1 MSVPANRIDENSIAA
16 KEFVDAR
23 TVRVRV
29 AEGTDPNRSV
39 EILQKLFDDLFR
51 DGVTRVFFDMRNVEF
66 PNARLIAMLVQR
78 TAEARRMKG
87 DVHLMNLSVT
97 SRNNLSIFSP
107 LTYLSISDEAEDA
120 EASEASEVAEGPET
134 GSEEPYALEEGIPY
148 KLTVTATLDA
158 LNQLTDFATSLARSA
173 GFEKIE
179 LSRLKMAI
187 YEAGINVIEH
197 GYAFER
203 DESMGIEVLK
213 EGDRFMVTIT
223 DKGKSFDFYDNPLY
237 DAEEAYHEKRQ
248 GGFGRYII
256 ERSVDEVYYQSTEEG
271 NRLTLVKYL
280 NKN

>member
-1 MSVPANRIDENSIAA
+1 MSVPANRIDEIPIAA

-29 AEGTDPNRSV
+29 ADGTDPNQSV
-39 EILQKLFDDLFR
+39 EMLQKLFDDLFG
-51 DGVTRVFFDMRNVEF
+51 DGVTTVFFDMRNVEY

-78 TAEARRMKG
+78 TAEARRMNG
-87 DVHLMNLSVT
+87 DVHLLNLSIT
-97 SRNNLSIFSP
+97 SKNNLSIFSP
-107 LTYLSISDEAEDA
+107 LTYLSILDDAEAEDVVPSA
-120 EASEASEVAEGPET
+120 AGEAPET
-134 GSEEPYALEEGIPY
+134 GAEEPYLVEEGIPY

-158 LNQLTDFATSLARSA
+158 LNQLTDFATSLAKSA
-173 GFEKIE
+173 GFEKLE
-179 LSRLKMAI
+179 LSRLKVAI
-187 YEAGINVIEH
+187 YEAGMNVIEH
-197 GYAFER
+197 GYGFDH

-223 DKGKSFDFYDNPLY
+223 DTGKSFDFYDNPLY
-237 DAEEAYHEKRQ
+237 DVEEAYIEKRH

-256 ERSVDEVYYQSTEEG
+256 ERSVDEVYYQNTEEG

>member
-1 MSVPANRIDENSIAA
+1 MSVPVNRIDENLIAA

-29 AEGTDPNRSV
+29 AEGTDPNQSV

-66 PNARLIAMLVQR
+66 PNAPLIAMLVQR

-87 DVHLMNLSVT
+87 DVHLLNLSVA
-97 SRNNLSIFSP
+97 SKNNLSIFSP
-107 LTYLSISDEAEDA
+107 LTYLSISDDA
-120 EASEASEVAEGPET
+120 EAEGAEVSDVAEVPET
-134 GSEEPYALEEGIPY
+134 GGEEPYALEEGIPY

-256 ERSVDEVYYQSTEEG
+256 ERSVDEVYYQSGEDG

>member
-66 PNARLIAMLVQR
+66 PNARFIAMLVQR

-120 EASEASEVAEGPET
+120 EASEVAEGFET

-237 DAEEAYHEKRQ
+237 DAEEAYQEKRR

>member
-51 DGVTRVFFDMRNVEF
+51 DGVTRVFFDMRNVEL
-66 PNARLIAMLVQR
+66 PNAPLIAMLVQR

-87 DVHLMNLSVT
+87 DVHLLNLSIT

-107 LTYLSISDEAEDA
+107 LTYLSISGEAEDT
-120 EASEASEVAEGPET
+120 EISEVAEGFET

-203 DESMGIEVLK
+203 DESIGIEVLK

-237 DAEEAYHEKRQ
+237 DAEEAYREKRQ

-256 ERSVDEVYYQSTEEG
+256 ERSVDEVYYQSTEDG